1 MAENKGDGK
10 KIFLLYPQSVIQQDM
25 LDILIMAGYETYII
39 FDTDRARKLL
49 KKFPGSIMYINIDER
64 FKEPEW
70 EAYIR
75 NIIKDEETKDSML
88 GIMSY
93 NQDKALM
100 KKYLMD
106 LAIHCGYVQL
116 KLGIKEST
124 KIIIGALEANEA
136 RGKRKFI
143 RADCEDDV
151 NATISIK
158 LNVGSGYNT
167 GKLLDISSAG
177 IAVKFDK
184 FENIAPNSIIADI
197 QLRLRTG
204 LIRTDMIYMGKRMD
218 LENVYILLFDQK
230 MSQDNKFI
238 VYRYVKSCLQKYIDT
253 LQI

>member
-1 MAENKGDGK
+1 MDDKNGDGK

-39 FDTDRARKLL
+39 FDAERAKKLL
-49 KKFPGSIMYINIDER
+49 KKFPGSIMYINIDEK

-70 EAYIR
+70 EAYVRGIM
-75 NIIKDEETKDSML
+75 KDEDTKDCML

-106 LAIHCGYVQL
+106 LSLPCGYVQL

-136 RGKRKFI
+136 RGRRKSI
-143 RADCEDDV
+143 RADCADDI
-151 NATISIK
+151 NASISIK
-158 LNVGSGYNT
+158 TNTGYAT

-177 IAVKFDK
+177 IAAKFDK
-184 FENIAPNSIIADI
+184 FENLAPNSIINDI

-204 LIRTDMIYMGKRMD
+204 LVRADMIYMGKRAD
-218 LENVYILLFDQK
+218 LKNVHIILFDQN

-238 VYRYVKSCLQKYIDT
+238 VYRYVKSCLQKYIDS
-253 LQI
+253 LKI